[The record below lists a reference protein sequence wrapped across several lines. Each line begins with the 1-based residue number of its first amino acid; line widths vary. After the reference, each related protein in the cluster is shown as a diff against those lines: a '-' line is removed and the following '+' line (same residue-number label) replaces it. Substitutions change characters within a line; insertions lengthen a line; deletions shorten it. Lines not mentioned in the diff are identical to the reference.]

1 MMTDRITA
9 SHLKRAAIVYVRQS
23 SPEQVRNHG
32 ESTRIQ
38 IGLRDKAVAFG
49 WRDPVVIVDDLG
61 TSAGGFAH
69 RAGFQH
75 VAAEVSLGHIGI
87 ILCFEASRL
96 SRNSKDWAQLFEV
109 CGHLDTLVADLDQV
123 YDLALP
129 DDRLILGVK
138 GSVSEYELSL
148 FRQRSQAAIVA
159 KAQRGALTFTLP
171 AGLSWTPDGQIELHP
186 DRRVQQAIRLVLAKL
201 SAFGSVRQV
210 LMWLRDERVSLPTLE
225 SERPRAITWRL
236 PTYRMVLSMVRSPF
250 YAGAYAFGR
259 RESRTR
265 VVNGRATRTS
275 GHNKPMAQWTALIR
289 DHHPGYISWEQF
301 ERNQRLLEEN
311 THMKGTMTRKAGRG
325 GQCLLAGLL
334 RCARC
339 GRMLHVMYG
348 RRGYARYECRQ
359 ANRAEA
365 APRCIGFG
373 ARRPDETVGAEI
385 LTVAQGSALAA
396 AIEAGDLAEQHHH
409 DQHRALALELEQ
421 AKYHVA
427 LAARRYEAVDPD
439 NRLVAAELEAR
450 WNAALQRVAELEGRW
465 TMQERVAPRSV
476 PAVDRDTLD
485 SLATDLPRVWEA
497 PSSEMRLKQR
507 IARVLIHESIA
518 NTAEDTREIVLLI
531 HWVGGRHSEVR
542 MPRPTVGDHRH
553 RTGPDAEGVVR
564 RMAGAWPDHD
574 IAASL
579 NRLRLRTGAGN
590 TWTASRV
597 NSLRQRL
604 RLVDYDETRV
614 TPRLTLNQAADRLGV
629 GPWVVRGLI
638 TCGLLEATQVVPC
651 APWQIDPAMLDTD
664 AIRTATK
671 DVVQGRHRR
680 PGSRI
685 SDVHNLEI
693 PGI

>member
-1 MMTDRITA
+1 VRTDKITA
-9 SHLKRAAIVYVRQS
+9 NHLQRAAIVYVRQS
-23 SPEQVRNHG
+23 SPEQVRNHA

-38 IGLRDKAVAFG
+38 LGLRDKAITFG
-49 WRDPVVIVDDLG
+49 WRDPVTIMDDLG
-61 TSAGGFAH
+61 ISAGGFAH

-75 VAAEVSLGHIGI
+75 MAAEVSLGHVGI
-87 ILCFEASRL
+87 ILCFEASQL
-96 SRNSKDWAQLFEV
+96 SRNSKDWAQLFEI
-109 CGHLDTLVADLDQV
+109 CGHLNTLVADLDQV

-148 FRQRSQAAIVA
+148 FRQRSQQAIVA
-159 KAQRGALTFTLP
+159 KAKRGALTFTLP

-186 DRRVQQAIRLVLAKL
+186 DRRVQHAIHLVLDKL
-201 SAFGSVRQV
+201 SKFGSVRQV
-210 LMWLRDERVSLPTLE
+210 LMWLRDENVSLPTLE

-236 PTYRMVLSMVRSPF
+236 PTYRMVLSIVRSPF

-265 VVNGRATRTS
+265 VVDGRATRTA
-275 GHNKPMAQWTALIR
+275 GHAKPMAQWTSLIR
-289 DHHPGYISWEQF
+289 DHHPGYIRWEQF

-311 THMKGTMTRKAGRG
+311 THMKGTMARKAGRG

-365 APRCIGFG
+365 APRCIAFS
-373 ARRPDETVGAEI
+373 ARRPDETVTAEI
-385 LTVAQGSALAA
+385 LTVVQGSALAA
-396 AIEAGDLAEQHHH
+396 AIEAGDLAEQQYH

-421 AKYHVA
+421 ATYHA
-427 LAARRYEAVDPD
+427 TLAARRYEAVDPA

-450 WNAALQRVAELEGRW
+450 WDAALERVTELEGRL
-465 TMQERVAPRSV
+465 TTQGRVAPRSV
-476 PAVDRDTLD
+476 PVVDRETLE
-485 SLATDLPRVWEA
+485 SLATDLRSVWEA
-497 PSSEMRLKQR
+497 PSSEMRVKQR
-507 IARVLIHESIA
+507 IARLLIHEIIA
-518 NTAEDTREIVLLI
+518 NTDEDTREIVLVI
-531 HWVGGRHSEVR
+531 HWAGGRHSEVR
-542 MPRPTVGDHRH
+542 LPRPKAGDHRH

-574 IAASL
+574 IAATL

-597 NSLRQRL
+597 SSLRQRL
-604 RLVDYDETRV
+604 RLVDYDETRA
-614 TPRLTLNQAADRLGV
+614 TPMLTLNQAADRLGV
-629 GPWVVRGLI
+629 GSWVLRGLI
-638 TCGLLEATQVVPC
+638 ACGLLQATQVVPC
-651 APWQIDPAMLDTD
+651 APWQLDPAVLDTD
-664 AIRTATK
+664 AIRTAAK

-685 SDVHNLEI
+685 GDSHNLEI

>member
-1 MMTDRITA
+1 MTDRITA
-9 SHLKRAAIVYVRQS
+9 NHLKRAAIVYVRQS
-23 SPEQVRNHG
+23 SPEQVRNHA

-38 IGLRDKAVAFG
+38 LGLRDKAVAFG
-49 WRDPVVIVDDLG
+49 WRDPVTIVDDLG
-61 TSAGGFAH
+61 VSAGGFAH

-75 VAAEVSLGHIGI
+75 MAAEVSLGQVGI

-96 SRNSKDWAQLFEV
+96 SRNSKDWAQLFEI

-148 FRQRSQAAIVA
+148 FRQRSQEAIVA
-159 KAQRGALTFTLP
+159 KAKRGALTFTLP
-171 AGLSWTPDGQIELHP
+171 AGLSWTPDGTIEWHP
-186 DRRVQQAIRLVLAKL
+186 DRRVQQAIRMVLDKL
-201 SAFGSVRQV
+201 SEFGSVRQV
-210 LMWLRDERVSLPTLE
+210 LMWLRDENLSLPTLE

-236 PTYRMVLSMVRSPF
+236 PTYRMVLSIVRSPF

-265 VVNGRATRTS
+265 VVDGRATRTP
-275 GHNKPMAQWTALIR
+275 GHAKPMERWTSLIR
-289 DHHPGYISWEQF
+289 DHHPGYIPWEQF

-325 GQCLLAGLL
+325 GGCLLAGLL

-348 RRGYARYECRQ
+348 RHGYARYECRQ
-359 ANRAEA
+359 ANRSQA
-365 APRCIGFG
+365 APRCISFS
-373 ARRPDETVGAEI
+373 ARRPDERVSAEI
-385 LTVAQGSALAA
+385 LTVVQGRALAA
-396 AIEAGDLAEQHHH
+396 ALEAGDLAEQQYH
-409 DQHRALALELEQ
+409 DQHHALALELEQ
-421 AKYHVA
+421 ATYQAA

-450 WNAALQRVAELEGRW
+450 WNGALERVAELEGRLKN
-465 TMQERVAPRSV
+465 QGSVPPRSV
-476 PAVDRDTLD
+476 RVDRATLK
-485 SLATDLPRVWEA
+485 SLATDLRSVWDA
-497 PSSEMRLKQR
+497 PSSEMRVKQR
-507 IARVLIHESIA
+507 IVRLLIHEIIA
-518 NTAEDTREIVLLI
+518 NTDDDTREIVLVI
-531 HWVGGRHSEVR
+531 HWAGGRHSEVR
-542 MPRPTVGDHRH
+542 MPRPKAGDHRH

-597 NSLRQRL
+597 KSLRQRL
-604 RLVDYDETRV
+604 RLVDYDETRA
-614 TPRLTLNQAADRLGV
+614 TPLLTLNQAADRLGV
-629 GPWVVRGLI
+629 GSWVVRQLI
-638 TCGLLEATQVVPC
+638 TRGLLEATQVVPC
-651 APWQIDPAMLDTD
+651 APWQIDPAVLDTD
-664 AIRTATK
+664 AIRTAAK
-671 DVVQGRHRR
+671 EVVQGRKRR
-680 PGSRI
+680 PRSRI
-685 SDVHNLEI
+685 SDVHTLEI

>member
-9 SHLKRAAIVYVRQS
+9 KHLKRAAIVYVRQS

-49 WRDPVVIVDDLG
+49 WRDPVTIVDDLG
-61 TSAGGFAH
+61 ISAGGFAH

-75 VAAEVSLGHIGI
+75 MAAEVSLGHVGI

-171 AGLSWTPDGQIELHP
+171 AGLSWTPDGQIELNP
-186 DRRVQQAIRLVLAKL
+186 DRRVQQAIRMVLDKL
-201 SAFGSVRQV
+201 SALGSVRQV

-265 VVNGRATRTS
+265 IVDGRATRTS
-275 GHNKPMAQWTALIR
+275 GHHKPLARWTALIR

-311 THMKGTMTRKAGRG
+311 THMKGTMTRKAARG

-373 ARRPDETVGAEI
+373 ARRPDETVSAEI
-385 LTVAQGSALAA
+385 LAVAQGSALQA

-421 AKYHVA
+421 AHYHAA

-450 WNAALQRVAELEGRW
+450 WNGALARVAELEDRLTAQGN
-465 TMQERVAPRSV
+465 VAPRFV
-476 PAVDRDTLD
+476 HVDRDTLE
-485 SLATDLPRVWEA
+485 SLATDLRSVWDA

-507 IARVLIHESIA
+507 IARLLIHEIIA
-518 NTAEDTREIVLLI
+518 NTAEDPREIVLLI
-531 HWVGGRHSEVR
+531 HWVGGRHSELR
-542 MPRPTVGDHRH
+542 MPRPTAGDHRH

-564 RMAGAWPDHD
+564 RMAGAWSDPD

-590 TWTASRV
+590 TWTPSRV

-604 RLVDYDETRV
+604 RLVDYDATRA

-629 GPWVVRGLI
+629 GSWVVRGLI
-638 TCGLLEATQVVPC
+638 RCGLLEATQVLPC
-651 APWQIDPAMLDTD
+651 APWQIDPEALDTD
-664 AIRTATK
+664 AIRTAAK
-671 DVVQGRHRR
+671 NVVRGRHRG

-685 SDVHNLEI
+685 GDGHNLEI

>member
-1 MMTDRITA
+1 MADRITA
-9 SHLKRAAIVYVRQS
+9 NHLKRAAIVYVRQS
-23 SPEQVRNHG
+23 SPEQVRDHA

-38 IGLRDKAVAFG
+38 VGLRDKAVAFG
-49 WRDPVVIVDDLG
+49 WRGPVTILDDLG
-61 TSAGGFAH
+61 ISASGFAH

-75 VAAEVSLGHIGI
+75 MAAEVSLGQVGI

-96 SRNSKDWAQLFEV
+96 SRNSKDWAQLFEI
-109 CGHLDTLVADLDQV
+109 CGHLNTLVADLDQV

-148 FRQRSQAAIVA
+148 FRQRSQEAIVA
-159 KAQRGALTFTLP
+159 KAKRGALTFTLP
-171 AGLSWTPDGQIELHP
+171 AGLSWTPDGAIELHP
-186 DRRVQQAIRLVLAKL
+186 DRRVQQAIRLVLDRL
-201 SAFGSVRQV
+201 PVFGSVRQV
-210 LMWLRDERVSLPTLE
+210 LMWLRDEHVSLPTLE
-225 SERPRAITWRL
+225 NERPRAITWRL
-236 PTYRMVLSMVRSPF
+236 PTYRMVLSIVRSPF

-265 VVNGRATRTS
+265 VVDGRATRTA
-275 GHNKPMAQWTALIR
+275 GHQKPMEQWTSLIR

-325 GQCLLAGLL
+325 GQCLLTGLL

-339 GRMLHVMYG
+339 GRMLHVVYG

-373 ARRPDETVGAEI
+373 ARRPDETVRAEI

-396 AIEAGDLAEQHHH
+396 AIEAGDLAEQQYH

-421 AKYHVA
+421 AKYQA
-427 LAARRYEAVDPD
+427 TLAARRYEAVDPD

-450 WNAALQRVAELEGRW
+450 WNAALERVTELEGRV
-465 TMQERVAPRSV
+465 TMPGRVAPRSV
-476 PAVDRDTLD
+476 PRVDRDALQ
-485 SLATDLPRVWEA
+485 SLATDLRTVWEA
-497 PSSEMRLKQR
+497 PSSAMRMKQR
-507 IARVLIHESIA
+507 IARVLIHEIIA
-518 NTAEDTREIVLLI
+518 NTDEDTREIVLVI
-531 HWVGGRHSEVR
+531 HWAGGRHSEVR
-542 MPRPTVGDHRH
+542 MPRPTAGDHRH
-553 RTGPDAEGVVR
+553 RTGQDAEGVVR

-597 NSLRQRL
+597 SSLRQRL
-604 RLVDYDETRV
+604 RLVDYDPTRA
-614 TPRLTLNQAADRLGV
+614 TPMLTLNQAADRLGV
-629 GPWVVRGLI
+629 GSWVLRGLI
-638 TCGLLEATQVVPC
+638 RCGLLEATQVVPC
-651 APWQIDPAMLDTD
+651 APWQLDPSALDTD
-664 AIRTATK
+664 TIRTAAK
-671 DVVQGRHRR
+671 EVVRGRKRR
-680 PGSRI
+680 PRSRI
-685 SDVHNLEI
+685 GDIHNLEI